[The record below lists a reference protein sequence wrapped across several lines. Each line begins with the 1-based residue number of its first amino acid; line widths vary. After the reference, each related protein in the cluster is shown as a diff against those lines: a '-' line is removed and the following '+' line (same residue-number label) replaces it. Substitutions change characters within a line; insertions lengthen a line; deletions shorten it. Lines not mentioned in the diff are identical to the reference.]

1 MRVLAA
7 VVQCS
12 DCIAGELQH
21 CHAFAGVTGSKAA
34 VIADFISTVGDVVSR
49 SVRRL
54 GSGPHTTPA
63 KFANE
68 GCWLQV
74 IEDQC
79 EGVGWCED
87 RCHFESFRRNTPTV
101 VVTVVVAKPNQVQVP
116 EGAPASYYDM
126 SRGARRSFS
135 PPAGRR
141 WPRATAGFMET
152 GRMSGGSS
160 GRRYQGFGNLNLPQT
175 PS

>member
-12 DCIAGELQH
+12 DCIAGGLQH
-21 CHAFAGVTGSKAA
+21 CHAFSGVTGSKAA
-34 VIADFISTVGDVVSR
+34 EIADFISTVDDLVSR
-49 SVRRL
+49 PLRCF
-54 GSGPHTTPA
+54 GSGPHTMPA
-63 KFANE
+63 KFTNE

-79 EGVGWCED
+79 EGAGWFAEC
-87 RCHFESFRRNTPTV
+87 CHFESFRRNTPPV

-116 EGAPASYYDM
+116 DGAPASYDL
-126 SRGARRSFS
+126 SPGARQSFS
-135 PPAGRR
+135 PTAGRR

-160 GRRYQGFGNLNLPQT
+160 GRRYPGFGNQYLTQT
-175 PS
+175 RS